1 MHLKNEVLPL
11 INVNN
16 LPKHGAAII
25 LTSISLHP
33 ATAHS
38 SWVTTMPFQVGTI
51 SAKRS
56 NKDSAKPIVYVAT
69 EMVLAM
75 VNIKPMDPPNAG
87 PETHKG

>member
-1 MHLKNEVLPL
+1 
-11 INVNN
+11 
-16 LPKHGAAII
+16 
-25 LTSISLHP
+25 
-33 ATAHS
+33 
-38 SWVTTMPFQVGTI
+38 MPFQDGMI

-56 NKDSAKPIVYVAT
+56 NMDSAKPIVYVAT